1 MSLDRLSSEEL
12 AAIAEAGRRDYW
24 FFLRYIIG
32 SAIKDPR
39 YIPYERPHGEM
50 AKEAQMLGT
59 NGIRFML
66 QLWPRETW
74 KSVVFTQAY
83 SLWRLIRNPETRI
96 LILNASLD
104 NALLFLRWI
113 DQQVRGNELFRAL
126 YGDIRGTPWLTEVK
140 NVKGHNPMA
149 KEYSLQISS
158 MGRSVVSRH
167 FDLIIADDLINDEWV
182 GSETRVQ
189 ATIEYVRNLFDMVT
203 ADGQMLFVGTRWDSV
218 DLYGWLIEEHANDP
232 DWRLNIRGVYNDDGS
247 LLWPEHYPEE
257 RIRQLRRDKG
267 ERSFSLQYLNRPL
280 ADDDEKLPD
289 PVFYEGKEPPCVKYI
304 LVDPAISKKETADK
318 SAIVCIG
325 QTYNDELYVIEYD
338 TGHYTPY
345 ELVDRILDMAHR
357 QRPKLIGIESTAFQ
371 QALIFMMEDAMRRR
385 GRRWRVEALKAD
397 KEKRRR
403 ILQLEP
409 HLSRGAFFVRP
420 YMTELIQQLKE
431 FPNNIRPGNHYD
443 LLDACAYIMQV
454 KRKATTR
461 AQRTYRRQPV
471 AAVGHSKT
479 GI

>member
-1 MSLDRLSSEEL
+1 
-12 AAIAEAGRRDYW
+12 
-24 FFLRYIIG
+24 
-32 SAIKDPR
+32 
-39 YIPYERPHGEM
+39 HGEI

-59 NGIRFML
+59 NGSRFML
-66 QLWPRETW
+66 QLWPRESW

-96 LILNASLD
+96 LLLNAPLD
-104 NALLFLRWI
+104 IALLFLRWI
-113 DQQVRGNELFRAL
+113 DHQVTGNELFRAL

-140 NVKGHNPMA
+140 NVKGHNPLA
-149 KEYSLQISS
+149 KEYSLQISA

-289 PVFYEGKEPPCVKYI
+289 PVFYEGKEPP
-304 LVDPAISKKETADK
+304 
-318 SAIVCIG
+318 
-325 QTYNDELYVIEYD
+325 
-338 TGHYTPY
+338 
-345 ELVDRILDMAHR
+345 
-357 QRPKLIGIESTAFQ
+357 
-371 QALIFMMEDAMRRR
+371 
-385 GRRWRVEALKAD
+385 
-397 KEKRRR
+397 
-403 ILQLEP
+403 
-409 HLSRGAFFVRP
+409 
-420 YMTELIQQLKE
+420 
-431 FPNNIRPGNHYD
+431 
-443 LLDACAYIMQV
+443 
-454 KRKATTR
+454 
-461 AQRTYRRQPV
+461 
-471 AAVGHSKT
+471 
-479 GI
+479 